1 MKKLL
6 SLLSVLTISGS
17 AIPSTIAASPY
28 QKEEILNR
36 NKRNSNDEVA
46 IYIGN
51 HEDNIIFTRND
62 YDFKW
67 LPSWGLNWIIKINQS
82 GIIKVLNWIKNN
94 PTKAK
99 NAGSIMAGVICG
111 GAAAYATDY
120 LSKLGYQWPTTY
132 IYFAQTMA
140 GLSSGLATYKILG
153 SKIVKQTMDII
164 KNPNFHFTKSAV
176 WIGMQAYRFT
186 GQFGVVNNLGENEET
201 NSIASSYES
210 YYTANDDSTSLNI
223 IRDEL

>member
-6 SLLSVLTISGS
+6 SLLSVLTISGT
-17 AIPSTIAASPY
+17 AIPTTIAASPY
-28 QKEEILNR
+28 QKQEKLNR
-36 NKRNSNDEVA
+36 DKRNSNDEVA
-46 IYIGN
+46 IYTGN

-82 GIIKVLNWIKNN
+82 GIIKVLNLIKNN

-99 NAGSIMAGVICG
+99 TAGSIMAAVICG
-111 GAAAYATDY
+111 GLAAYATDY
-120 LSKLGYQWPTTY
+120 LSQVGYQWPTTAV
-132 IYFAQTMA
+132 YFTQAMT
-140 GLSSGLATYKILG
+140 GLASGFATYKILG
-153 SKIVKQTMDII
+153 SKIVKQTIDVI

-210 YYTANDDSTSLNI
+210 YYTANDESTSLI